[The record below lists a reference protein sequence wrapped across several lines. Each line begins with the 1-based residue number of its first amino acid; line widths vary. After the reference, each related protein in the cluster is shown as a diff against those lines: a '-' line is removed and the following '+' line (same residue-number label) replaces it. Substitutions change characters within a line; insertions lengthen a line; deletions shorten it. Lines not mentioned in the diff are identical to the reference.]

1 MKKTTEWDAVDYL
14 ETEEDIA
21 AYLDAALEDRDP
33 SVIAAA
39 LDDVARKQ
47 RASQQQES
55 ECFPNENTRFD

>member
-1 MKKTTEWDAVDYL
+1 MKKAAKWNAVDYL

-47 RASQQQES
+47 GASRQQES
-55 ECFPNENTRFD
+55 ECFLNENTRSN

>member
-1 MKKTTEWDAVDYL
+1 MRKATKWNAVDYL

-33 SVIAAA
+33 SVMAAA

-47 RASQQQES
+47 GTSGQQES
-55 ECFPNENTRFD
+55 ERFLDESARFD

>member
-14 ETEEDIA
+14 ETEKDIT

-47 RASQQQES
+47 GTSRQQES
-55 ECFPNENTRFD
+55 ECFLNESTRFN